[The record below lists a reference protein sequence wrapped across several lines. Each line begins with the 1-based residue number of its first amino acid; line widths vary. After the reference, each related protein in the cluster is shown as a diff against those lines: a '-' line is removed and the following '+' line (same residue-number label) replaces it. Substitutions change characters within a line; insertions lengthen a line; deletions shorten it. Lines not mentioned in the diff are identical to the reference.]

1 MLLKRINNSGTF
13 YSVNAKFIGNIGLS
27 HGGNNLY
34 HLVWIKG
41 REKNIEDAF
50 KIRFEVFVHEQ
61 GVPEDIELD
70 DIDDYA
76 EHLVVYKEDRP
87 IATGRWFL
95 EDGKVLLG
103 RIAVLKDH
111 RGSNLGNFL
120 MSSFID
126 RIFSQGF
133 DEIYLHAQTRVRG
146 FYEKIGF
153 NPYGDVYD
161 EAGIEHVS
169 MVLKNQGI

>member
-1 MLLKRINNSGTF
+1 M
-13 YSVNAKFIGNIGLS
+13 YD
-27 HGGNNLY
+27 
-34 HLVWIKG
+34 LVWIKG

-50 KIRFEVFVHEQ
+50 KIRFKVFVDEQ

-76 EHLVVYKEDRP
+76 EHLVVYKEGIP

-103 RIAVLKDH
+103 RIAVLKEY
-111 RGSNLGNFL
+111 RGSNLGNL
-120 MSSFID
+120 VMSSFMN
-126 RIFSQGF
+126 RIFNQGF

-153 NPYGDVYD
+153 NSYGDVYD

-169 MVLKNQGI
+169 MVVKK